1 MGPRHKAA
9 TVRIA
14 FYVSKRT
21 RIPLF
26 PLSGAILFPRSHL
39 PLHIFEERY
48 RAMVQDAMAGPG
60 RIAMIQPSSVQ
71 SEVEGGDSD
80 ASTLYQVGCV
90 GELVGV
96 EELDDGRFNIMLLG
110 SQRFR
115 LIAEA
120 DGGTP
125 YRQADIDLAAYDDD
139 DDPEPLSSIQR
150 ADVEREARRFGDALS
165 LAVDWDAVGRL
176 DDEMLVNAIAQV
188 APFDAGAKQALLE
201 EVTLAGRADLVVQLM
216 QFQRLAPGGAD
227 MTQTMQ

>member
-1 MGPRHKAA
+1 MTKL
-9 TVRIA
+9 
-14 FYVSKRT
+14 T
-21 RIPLF
+21 RVPLF

-60 RIAMIQPSSVQ
+60 RIAMIQPS
-71 SEVEGGDSD
+71 DD
-80 ASTLYQVGCV
+80 AETPALYQVGCV

-125 YRQADIDLAAYDDD
+125 YRQADIDLEAFDD
-139 DDPEPLSSIQR
+139 DDPEALSSIQR
-150 ADVEREARRFGDALS
+150 ADVEREARRFGDSLS

-201 EVTLAGRADLVVQLM
+201 EATLAGRADLVVQLM

-227 MTQTMQ
+227 MSQTVQ

>member
-1 MGPRHKAA
+1 MSRP
-9 TVRIA
+9 
-14 FYVSKRT
+14 T

-39 PLHIFEERY
+39 PLHIFEDRY
-48 RAMVQDAMAGPG
+48 RAMVEDAMAGPG
-60 RIAMIQPSSVQ
+60 RIAMIQPADDKVP
-71 SEVEGGDSD
+71 G
-80 ASTLYQVGCV
+80 LYQVGCV

-96 EELDDGRFNIMLLG
+96 EELDDGRYNIMLLG

-115 LIAEA
+115 LIGEA
-120 DGGTP
+120 TSGTP
-125 YRQADIDLAAYDDD
+125 YRLADVDLDAFND

-227 MTQTMQ
+227 MTQTVQ